1 MVGDNWYLVD
11 LEEGFSM
18 FSDYFVIKKQRF
30 YEMKSR
36 LNRKKFVCEIL
47 WLKTGISTRRVRIW
61 FKN

>member
-1 MVGDNWYLVD
+1 MD

-47 WLKTGISTRRVRIW
+47 WLKTGISTRRVQIGL
-61 FKN
+61 KNY